1 VNDAHPGKTLR
12 WFVSDE
18 ARVGQQGTLTRV
30 WARTG
35 TRPAVVK
42 QCEYEWV
49 YLWAAA
55 DPFSGDAIA
64 MITPTVNAEL
74 MQTFVDGL
82 SGHIKPDE
90 HAILVLDNAGW
101 HRAKELR
108 WPANVTPLFLPPYSP
123 ELNAQRRREPVA
135 VAAEPVAVEP
145 GVRGR
150 RRPAAQDPR
159 GLAGA
164 HARTDPDAVPLPVDR
179 ARGSSLRRIRPDR
192 LGPVVRRRRARARQ
206 PRRGRG

>member
-1 VNDAHPGKTLR
+1 MKRANPGKTLR

-35 TRPAVVK
+35 TRPAAIK

-64 MITPTVNAEL
+64 MITPTVNTNL
-74 MQTFVDGL
+74 MQTFIDGL
-82 SGHIKPDE
+82 SMHIQPDE

-101 HRAKELR
+101 HRAKELA

-123 ELNAQRRREPVA
+123 ELNSAENLWQWLRSQYLSNQVFDDVGDLLRKTDAAWLELTPQRIKTLCHCSWI
-135 VAAEPVAVEP
+135 
-145 GVRGR
+145 VR
-150 RRPAAQDPR
+150 ANQA
-159 GLAGA
+159 
-164 HARTDPDAVPLPVDR
+164 
-179 ARGSSLRRIRPDR
+179 
-192 LGPVVRRRRARARQ
+192 
-206 PRRGRG
+206 

>member
-1 VNDAHPGKTLR
+1 VKEANPGKTLR

-35 TRPAVVK
+35 TRPAAVK

-64 MITPTVNAEL
+64 MVTPTVNTGL

-82 SGHIKPDE
+82 AGHIGPDE
-90 HAILVLDNAGW
+90 QAILVLDNAGW
-101 HRAKELR
+101 HRAKDLV

-123 ELNAQRRREPVA
+123 ELNSAENLWQWLRSQYLSNQVFEDVGDLLRKTD
-135 VAAEPVAVEP
+135 AAWLQLTPERIKTLCHCPWI
-145 GVRGR
+145 VR
-150 RRPAAQDPR
+150 ANQA
-159 GLAGA
+159 
-164 HARTDPDAVPLPVDR
+164 
-179 ARGSSLRRIRPDR
+179 
-192 LGPVVRRRRARARQ
+192 
-206 PRRGRG
+206 